1 MTHLSLTTTLC
12 LHTARY
18 LGLDATRPEEEL
30 RADLARGGGGW
41 RDERGPVSQRHGVR
55 RRSCEW
61 AVSRAVCRHW
71 LTHRR
76 LLLASRF
83 PPPSLHRSLI
93 TVVVVNLITRHQRL
107 SGSDLMSLLSPCSLN
122 LRVTHGFPAVHE
134 RTHELL
140 TMDWLACW
148 PVLNKAALT
157 LSNKHVYGNVPNY
170 GFGYLFLIYKETKM
184 YYNNN
189 ESFLYLQTV
198 NVLGKKPRQSY

>member
-1 MTHLSLTTTLC
+1 MTHLSLITTLC

-76 LLLASRF
+76 LYSRLAS
-83 PPPSLHRSLI
+83 PHPLTITSLI

-107 SGSDLMSLLSPCSLN
+107 FGGDLMLLLSLLFSECPRDAWISRNPRKNSWIINYC
-122 LRVTHGFPAVHE
+122 G
-134 RTHELL
+134 
-140 TMDWLACW
+140 LACW
-148 PVLNKAALT
+148 PVLNKAAFT
-157 LSNKHVYGNVPNY
+157 LSNKHVYGNVPNH
-170 GFGYLFLIYKETKM
+170 GFGDLLLT
-184 YYNNN
+184 
-189 ESFLYLQTV
+189 YLQ
-198 NVLGKKPRQSY
+198 GD